1 MERWSDQGIVLGARA
16 HGEGAAVASVL
27 TRDNGRHAGFVHGG
41 RTSQRLKAWLQPGGL
56 VEVEWSARTAEQLG
70 RFEIN
75 DGRAPSPLL
84 VQDPERLLAML
95 SACALIDIC
104 IAERTPHAGVYHGT
118 VALFE
123 ALAGPAWAAAY
134 VLWEIAL
141 LREAGFGI
149 DMSRCAVTGTTENL
163 THVSPKTGRA
173 VCAQA
178 AQPYLDRLF
187 ALPDFL
193 KGGSDMGD
201 AEIAKGLAMTG
212 YFIEHRIM
220 EHTTSRMP
228 EVRERLAT
236 YFTGSP
242 AQTG

>member
-27 TRDNGRHAGFVHGG
+27 TCEHGRHAGFVHGG
-41 RTSQRLKAWLQPGGL
+41 RTSQRLKAWLQPGGQ
-56 VEVEWSARTAEQLG
+56 VDAEWSARTAEQLG
-70 RFEIN
+70 RFDIV

-84 VQDPERLLAML
+84 TQDPERLLAML

-104 IAERTPHAGVYHGT
+104 VAERTPHPGLYHGT
-118 VALFE
+118 VALFD

-149 DMSRCAVTGTTENL
+149 DLSRCAVTGATENL
-163 THVSPKTGRA
+163 THVSPRSGRA
-173 VCAQA
+173 VCADA

-193 KGGSDMGD
+193 AGGNSMEN

-220 EHTTSRMP
+220 EHTTNRLP
-228 EVRERLAT
+228 ESRERLARGFEGDT
-236 YFTGSP
+236 
-242 AQTG
+242 A